1 MRIVLLSLYKV
12 KFCINQKLLFILKH
26 TLKLVHYTVAEMYAK
41 PFCTL
46 RMRINQNNNNNR
58 DSKSS
63 WDRVQLRKG
72 YILKIFNL
80 GKPC

>member
-1 MRIVLLSLYKV
+1 MRIVLLSLCKV

-46 RMRINQNNNNNR
+46 RMRINQNNNSYSRILATAR
-58 DSKSS
+58 D
-63 WDRVQLRKG
+63 DAD
-72 YILKIFNL
+72 YILYNMTY
-80 GKPC
+80 